1 MKVGE
6 MIKAL
11 ERYDENTE
19 IEIRVHNPSV
29 GPSRGTRVKSIGIG
43 IDWDRGRL
51 FIHPEKRLV
60 EVI

>member
-1 MKVGE
+1 MTVGE

-11 ERYDENTE
+11 KRYDENTE

-29 GPSRGTRVKSIGIG
+29 GPCRGTRVKSIGMG
-43 IDWDRGRL
+43 IDWDKGRL
-51 FIHPEKRLV
+51 FIYPEKHLV

>member
-1 MKVGE
+1 MTAGE

-11 ERYDENTE
+11 KRYDENTE

-29 GPSRGTRVKSIGIG
+29 GPCRGTKVKSVGMG
-43 IDWDRGRL
+43 IDWDKGRL
-51 FIHPEKRLV
+51 FIYPEKRLV